1 MKQSLQSD
9 RLNSLFAPWEGQA
22 PAAIVKDLI
31 SFKPTRHVV
40 STASGVRLF
49 TCCAVDTLLIAHL
62 LDEDVDIETTAPG
75 HTEVLHI
82 DVQDRQLHAS
92 SNAVITIPVQHN
104 DQEIRMTFCPYSNVF
119 PDEDAYRQWAVSAPV
134 ATISTS
140 IRDAFDITSAI
151 ADRLK
156 KLASVNRKPESPC
169 CA

>member
-1 MKQSLQSD
+1 
-9 RLNSLFAPWEGQA
+9 LNSLFAPWEGQA

-40 STASGVRLF
+40 STATGVRVF

-62 LDEDVDIETTAPG
+62 LDEDVDIETTPPG
-75 HTEVLHI
+75 HAQAVRI
-82 DVQDRQLHAS
+82 DVHDHRLHAS
-92 SNAVITIPVQHN
+92 SNVVIAIPVQHN
-104 DQEIRMTFCPYSNVF
+104 DQEIWTTFCPYSNVF

-134 ATISTS
+134 TTISTS
-140 IRDAFDITSAI
+140 IREAFDITSVI

-156 KLASVNRKPESPC
+156 KLASVTGAPESPC